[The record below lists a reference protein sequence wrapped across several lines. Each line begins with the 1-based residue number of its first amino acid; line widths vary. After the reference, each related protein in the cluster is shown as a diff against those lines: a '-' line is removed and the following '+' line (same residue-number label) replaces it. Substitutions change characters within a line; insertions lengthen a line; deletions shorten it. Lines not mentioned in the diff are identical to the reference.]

1 MGLYLFHSI
10 WWVWRSWLARQIVAL
25 EAEGS
30 SPSIHLYTGTCKEH
44 SLLLPIM
51 GYRQGVRHRTLT
63 PAFAGS
69 NPASPVYGALAQSVE
84 HLTFNQVVGG
94 SNPPCFILWFYS
106 FYLLNIIIKHSV
118 NLFNKG
124 KHLFKIYECLY
135 KRIACFFIDFIVF
148 CKMI

>member
-1 MGLYLFHSI
+1 MMRTS
-10 WWVWRSWLARQIVAL
+10 
-25 EAEGS
+25 GS
-30 SPSIHLYTGTCKEH
+30 
-44 SLLLPIM
+44 
-51 GYRQGVRHRTLT
+51 
-63 PAFAGS
+63 FAGKRVDRE
-69 NPASPVYGALAQSVE
+69 NECCYNDKAIYEPLAQSVE

-106 FYLLNIIIKHSV
+106 FYLLNIIVNHSV